1 MEKRF
6 PTYKA
11 FWPHYVSEHQNQVNR
26 NLHFMGTSL
35 AITCLLLAF
44 ASESA
49 WWLLGMPI
57 CGYGFAWI
65 GHFFVEKN
73 RPATFTYPLW
83 SLVGDFHMFGLMCLF
98 RMDREVKRMRVLT
111 TEA

>member
-26 NLHFMGTSL
+26 NLHFVGTSL
-35 AITCLLLAF
+35 VITCLLLVF
-44 ASESA
+44 TSENA
-49 WWLLGMPI
+49 WWLLGMPV
-57 CGYGFAWI
+57 CGYGFAWF

-98 RMDREVKRMRVLT
+98 RMDREVRRMQVLT